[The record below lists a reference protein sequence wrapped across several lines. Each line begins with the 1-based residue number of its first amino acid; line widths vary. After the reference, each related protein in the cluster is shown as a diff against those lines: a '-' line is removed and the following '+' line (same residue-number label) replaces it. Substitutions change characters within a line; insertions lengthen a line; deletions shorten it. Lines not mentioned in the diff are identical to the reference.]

1 MIFLFLLDILDNIAL
16 PTLLNFEK
24 EKSKF
29 EKLEEE
35 NVKLLGRLAS
45 YEKEIIQYH
54 ARVTAEK
61 TDASSQ
67 TTEISIEANH
77 QER

>member
-1 MIFLFLLDILDNIAL
+1 M
-16 PTLLNFEK
+16 
-24 EKSKF
+24 
-29 EKLEEE
+29 
-35 NVKLLGRLAS
+35 KLLGRLAS